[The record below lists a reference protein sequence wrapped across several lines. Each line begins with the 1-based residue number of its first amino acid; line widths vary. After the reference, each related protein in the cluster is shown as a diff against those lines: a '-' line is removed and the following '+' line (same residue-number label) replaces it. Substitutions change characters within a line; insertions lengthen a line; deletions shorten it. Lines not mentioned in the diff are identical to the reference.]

1 MSDTVHQELPPREL
15 WDASIAL
22 DRAYAPLRER
32 TVALSPARVRLALRI
47 PEPVPTSVR
56 VARITSRFTEL
67 ALAAAVT
74 AFAFVG
80 SASVAP
86 KPAIVEETSTE
97 TAAHPIAAFD
107 DQNFFRWIRIG
118 RYSAPSDLVDA
129 SAALTSGTDDITPIA
144 NERAG
149 LAR

>member
-1 MSDTVHQELPPREL
+1 MHGDELPREL
-15 WDASIAL
+15 WDTAIAV
-22 DRAYAPLRER
+22 DRAYASLRTR
-32 TVALSPARVRLALRI
+32 TVTLSPARVRLALRAA
-47 PEPVPTSVR
+47 EPVPSSVR
-56 VARITSRFTEL
+56 LSRVASRFTEV

-86 KPAIVEETSTE
+86 KSTIVDERSSDGVTTHVST
-97 TAAHPIAAFD
+97 AFD

-118 RYSAPSDLVDA
+118 RYASSPDLVD
-129 SAALTSGTDDITPIA
+129 SAVRPSRGDDDIGPIA

-149 LAR
+149 LLR